1 MLFTLDNVK
10 GNYNAKF
17 LGATHLAF
25 KKCHFAFVPKA
36 EQLQA
41 IHAVVTGNDGFVKTP
56 TGFGN
61 SVCYMVV
68 PFLRSESDVNC
79 KSVLLIVSPNRGR
92 SDG

>member
-1 MLFTLDNVK
+1 M
-10 GNYNAKF
+10 
-17 LGATHLAF
+17 
-25 KKCHFAFVPKA
+25 PKA

-41 IHAVVTGNDGFVKTP
+41 IHAVVTGDDGFVKP
-56 TGFGN
+56 ATGFGK

-68 PFLRSESDVNC
+68 SLICLRFLRSESDVNC